1 MRKFTLVGITTT
13 MASLFARPAPQQAA
27 PRRLPIPKAS
37 AQCPARSSPSYWICF
52 PFCSDREQRGSAV
65 LRRTKQLL
73 VIWHVLAEHQAAD
86 IARLIEVDP

>member
-13 MASLFARPAPQQAA
+13 MASLFAPAPQQAA

-65 LRRTKQLL
+65 PGTDEAAP
-73 VIWHVLAEHQAAD
+73 VIWHALAENQAAD
-86 IARLIEVDP
+86 IARLTEVDP